1 MRLSRP
7 LSLLL
12 CLTVVSAI
20 GCTRVR
26 SRAAFQDGNKLYKEE
41 DFKKAIVE
49 YEHAVELDPS
59 FAEAHFYLGSS
70 HQALYRPGK
79 DSPENQQRLEK
90 AIHHYR
96 ASLEANP
103 RSTDAQKNLRL
114 NTLGFLIGIY
124 SDDPYRDFDT
134 AHNFAQELLKERNDI
149 KSQFALA
156 GLYEKFDKVS
166 EAEAT
171 YQKISADNPK
181 DPKACAAL
189 AAFYNK
195 PLWDGRSRFE
205 EAVGILGQCADLTPD
220 DPTGYYK
227 VATFYWDRAFRD
239 HELQNPQKDAY
250 ADKGLQAVEKALTLK
265 PDHVDALV
273 YKGLLFRVKA
283 LVAPNPRTAQQYLDQ
298 AETLK
303 NQAVAL
309 RKEQQQAQQ
318 ASAAPAEGAGE
329 PAAN

>member
-7 LSLLL
+7 VSLLL
-12 CLTVVSAI
+12 CLAVAMSV
-20 GCTRVR
+20 GCGRVR

-41 DFKKAIVE
+41 NFKKAIAE
-49 YEHAVELDPS
+49 YERAVELDPS

-79 DSPENQQRLEK
+79 EGADNMAHLEK
-90 AIHHYR
+90 AIEHYK
-96 ASLEANP
+96 ASLAANP
-103 RSTDAQKNLRL
+103 QKTDAQKNLRL
-114 NTLGFLIGIY
+114 NTVGFLIGIY
-124 SDDPYRDFDT
+124 SDEPYRDFET
-134 AHNFAQELLKERNDI
+134 AHTFAQELLKDRNDI

-156 GLYEKFDKVS
+156 NLYEKFEKIP

-171 YQKISADNPK
+171 YQRIATENAK

-205 EAVGILGQCADLTPD
+205 EAVGILGQCAELTPT
-220 DPTGYYK
+220 DPSGYYK

-239 HELQNPQKDAY
+239 HELQNAQKDVY
-250 ADKGLQAVEKALTLK
+250 ADKGLEAIEKALTIK

-283 LVAPNPRTAQQYLDQ
+283 LVASNPRTAQQYIDQ

-309 RKEQQQAQQ
+309 RKEQQQA
-318 ASAAPAEGAGE
+318 SAAPKAGAAAE
-329 PAAN
+329 PLAN